1 VEEQSVEGV
10 RNVEGATRWAWEAH
24 QLVDFIYLCREW
36 ERNPGRCSA
45 LSSVGQV
52 TIRTYS
58 EEGVKLTRG

>member
-1 VEEQSVEGV
+1 VKEQSVEGV
-10 RNVEGATRWAWEAH
+10 RNIEDATRRVWEPH
-24 QLVDFIYLCREW
+24 QLVDFIYSCREW